1 MPDLNIIKT
10 NNKIYRVFIIFYLFC
25 LEANAHH
32 SFAST
37 FDETSLITMEGF
49 VDSVKYANPHVL
61 VYFLVEDDEGN
72 EELWY
77 AESGSPITLRNINWN
92 RDTISQGDYIRI
104 TGYPSRNGARM
115 IGTQSP
121 AEHIKF
127 INPSTGEI
135 IGELGGEVE
144 DASVTN
150 MPLQLADG
158 TPNFS
163 GYWAGLAR
171 RDETGRLGRARD
183 SVPFHDFNEEA
194 AELQAMFDPKDD
206 PQVWCEPPGLV
217 RQAAFGPH
225 PVHIEQY
232 EDRVIISYE
241 EYAGRRVI
249 YFDKRDVVGGE
260 HSHLGQSWA
269 RYDDQKLIIESSHLL
284 PNLAANVGYLLSD
297 QTTTIETYYRND
309 LEDGRAVLMMSMEVK
324 DPVNLLSP
332 VIWSWG
338 RYAASNY
345 EFTDVVCEKPL
356 TN

>member
-1 MPDLNIIKT
+1 M
-10 NNKIYRVFIIFYLFC
+10 YRAFFVLYLFC
-25 LEANAHH
+25 FEANSHH
-32 SFAST
+32 SFSAT
-37 FDETSLITMEGF
+37 FDESKLVTMEGL

-61 VYFLVEDDEGN
+61 VYFLVSDDEGN

-92 RDTISQGDYIRI
+92 RDTISKGDYIRI
-104 TGYPSRNGARM
+104 TGYPSRNGTRM

-127 INPSTGEI
+127 INPSTGII
-135 IGELGGEVE
+135 IGGLGGEVE
-144 DASVTN
+144 DKTVSN

-171 RDETGRLGRARD
+171 RAETGRLGRSRD
-183 SVPFHDFNEEA
+183 SVPFHDFNDDA
-194 AELQAMFDPKDD
+194 AELQAKFDPKDD

-225 PVHIEQY
+225 PIHIEQY
-232 EDRVIISYE
+232 QDRVIISYE

-249 YFDKRDVVGGE
+249 YFDKRDMVGGE

-269 RYDDQKLIIESSHLL
+269 RYEDQKLIIESSHLL
-284 PNLAANVGYLLSD
+284 SNLTATTGNLLSD
-297 QTTTIETYYRND
+297 QTTTIETYYRAD
-309 LEDGRAVLMMSMEVK
+309 TEDGRAVLKSELVAT

-332 VIWSWG
+332 VTFIWG
-338 RYAASNY
+338 KYATSSY